1 MPKKSAPIDFALAQ
15 AQKVAAQ
22 LGYILIDVE
31 LAHEMTGRFLRFYI
45 DNEKD
50 GGVSLDDCE
59 KFHRAV
65 QPLVEDLDY
74 DYMEVSSPG
83 ADRPLKTA
91 ADYEKAV
98 GTQIELK
105 LYKPIAGVKVFK
117 GELVSLKDGVITIA
131 CDDGTENEIEQKQV
145 ALAKPYLEFSE
156 EDLMDEIPVDEGE
169 E

>member
-1 MPKKSAPIDFALAQ
+1 MPKKSAPIDYALAQ

-22 LGYILIDVE
+22 LGYIPVDVE
-31 LAHEMTGRFLRFYI
+31 LVHEMTGRFLRFYI
-45 DNEKD
+45 DSTND

-83 ADRPLKTA
+83 ADRPLKTS

-98 GTQIELK
+98 GTQIEIK
-105 LYKPIAGVKVFK
+105 LYKPIAGIKLFR
-117 GELVSLKDGVITIA
+117 GELVKLQDGVITIIGP
-131 CDDGTENEIEQKQV
+131 DGTENEIEQKVV
-145 ALAKPYLEFSE
+145 ALVKPYLEFSE

>member
-1 MPKKSAPIDFALAQ
+1 MPKKSAPIEFASAQ
-15 AQKVAAQ
+15 AEKASAQ
-22 LGYILIDVE
+22 LGYILVDVE
-31 LAHEMTGRFLRFYI
+31 LVHEMTGRFLRFYI
-45 DNEKD
+45 DSESE

-83 ADRPLKTA
+83 ADRPLKTE
-91 ADYEKAV
+91 ADYDKAV

-105 LYKPIAGVKVFK
+105 LYKPIAGIKVFR
-117 GELVSLKDGVITIA
+117 GELQGMKDGVVTIVGE
-131 CDDGTENEIEQKQV
+131 DGVENEIELKQV
-145 ALAKPYLEFSE
+145 ALAKPHIEFSE

-169 E
+169 G